1 MHYTCPDP
9 KIFKDIEFILVFAF
23 LVQSWHRMPF
33 ILKSFKAFWKYCI
46 AFFDAWFVSVVFGCC
61 YGIVFILDI
70 ITNICTIFTYLY
82 ARSVQKRH
90 TKKLVMLS
98 TFVMHIFVTFKIHSK
113 KYKDF
118 SLYISCEKLHQTAFL
133 FTGKALNWKLWVWFF
148 FSCILFFNL
157 KPICCFGC
165 RSSLNASCFLCIF
178 KVSVLNCMFVMC
190 CFSETVILRMLISI

>member
-1 MHYTCPDP
+1 MTLRTDIFVKICLRSHMYTCITHAQTQRYLKTLNLFWFLRFLCNPGTVCHLYWRVL
-9 KIFKDIEFILVFAF
+9 KHFENIIL
-23 LVQSWHRMPF
+23 L
-33 ILKSFKAFWKYCI
+33 
-46 AFFDAWFVSVVFGCC
+46 FFDAWFVSVVFGCC

-118 SLYISCEKLHQTAFL
+118 SLYISCEKLYQTAFL

-148 FSCILFFNL
+148 FLVFYFLNLNLF
-157 KPICCFGC
+157 
-165 RSSLNASCFLCIF
+165 
-178 KVSVLNCMFVMC
+178 VVLVV
-190 CFSETVILRMLISI
+190 EVA